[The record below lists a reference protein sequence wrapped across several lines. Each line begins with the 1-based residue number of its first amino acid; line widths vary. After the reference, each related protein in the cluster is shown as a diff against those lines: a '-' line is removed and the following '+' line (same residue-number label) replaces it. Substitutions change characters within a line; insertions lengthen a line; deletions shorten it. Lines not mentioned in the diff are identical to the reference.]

1 MERKIVCFLT
11 AVIVFASMAFSAL
24 SAEPTVPKDEKK
36 LTTLGKYV
44 TSAEAYEMWKAA
56 PDKVKI
62 IDCRTPEEYVF
73 VGHAPMA
80 YNVPSMLW
88 TDKWNEEKKNY
99 DMKDNPDF
107 ETRMKEISP
116 PDGVIMIMCR
126 SGHRSAA
133 SVNRLA
139 NAGFTN
145 VYSIIDGFEGDKIAE
160 EDSFFKGKRLKNGWR
175 NSIDPWTY
183 DLDPKLV
190 YAPGK

>member
-1 MERKIVCFLT
+1 MGKKIACFLT
-11 AVIVFASMAFSAL
+11 TIIVLACMALPAL

-36 LTTLGKYV
+36 LTTLGKYA
-44 TSAEAYEMWKAA
+44 TSVEAYEMWKAN
-56 PDKVKI
+56 PEKVKI

-88 TDKWNEEKKNY
+88 IDKWNDEKKNY
-99 DMKDNPDF
+99 EMKDNPDF
-107 ETRMKEISP
+107 EVRMKEISP
-116 PDGVIMIMCR
+116 PDGVIMVMCR

-139 NAGFTN
+139 KAGFTN

-175 NSIDPWTY
+175 NSIAPWTC

-190 YAPGK
+190 YIPGK

>member
-11 AVIVFASMAFSAL
+11 AVIVFASMALSAL
-24 SAEPTVPKDEKK
+24 SAEPTIPKDERK

-44 TSAEAYEMWKAA
+44 TSVEAYEMWKAA

-107 ETRMKEISP
+107 EARMKEISP

-175 NSIDPWTY
+175 NSIEPWTY